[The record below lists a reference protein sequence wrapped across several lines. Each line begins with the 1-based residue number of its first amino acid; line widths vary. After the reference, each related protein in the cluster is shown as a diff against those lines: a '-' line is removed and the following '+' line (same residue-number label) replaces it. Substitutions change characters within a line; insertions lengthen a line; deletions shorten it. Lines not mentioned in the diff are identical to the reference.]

1 MMNRKIEY
9 YIKKQNFQKW
19 KLQYLK
25 WKKKLHKINRIDSKE
40 EKLNELADI
49 VIESKQIRKHTE
61 KRNSG

>member
-1 MMNRKIEY
+1 M
-9 YIKKQNFQKW
+9 
-19 KLQYLK
+19 
-25 WKKKLHKINRIDSKE
+25 KKKLHKINRIDSKE